1 VLDAVTDLLRCPH
14 CAAAFHHSDRTLRCD
29 RGHVFDIA
37 RQGYVS
43 LLSGGG
49 TAYAAD
55 SADMIAARTRVLA
68 SAAYAPLVDAVAS
81 AAAGDVVVDVGA
93 GTGQY
98 LAAAVAAVGGRGIGL
113 DLSKFAAR
121 AIARSHPDVG
131 AVVADAWQ
139 ALPVADGIAD
149 TVLSVFAPR
158 NPAEFAR
165 VLPPGGRVVV
175 LGPGPAHLTEL
186 VDGLGMIGQ
195 DKDKA
200 SRLDAQFAERF
211 ELIGRREIRTATP
224 VDRDLAVDVVMM
236 GPAAFHSQRDEV
248 AARSRALGQLV
259 QITIDADLR
268 VYRLAR

>member
-1 VLDAVTDLLRCPH
+1 M
-14 CAAAFHHSDRTLRCD
+14 
-29 RGHVFDIA
+29 A

-55 SADMIAARTRVLA
+55 TADMISSRTRVLEA
-68 SAAYAPLVDAVAS
+68 SAYAPLIEAVAS

-93 GTGQY
+93 GTGHY
-98 LAAAVAAVGGRGIGL
+98 LAAAVTAVDGRGVGL

-121 AIARSHPDVG
+121 SIARCHPAVG

-139 ALPVADGIAD
+139 DLPIAGGVAD

-158 NPAEFAR
+158 NTAEFAR
-165 VLPPGGRVVV
+165 VLRPGGRVVV
-175 LGPGPAHLTEL
+175 LGPGPDHLAEM

-200 SRLDAQFAERF
+200 ARLEAQFADGF
-211 ELIGRREIRTATP
+211 ELIDHRDIRAVTA

-236 GPAAFHSQRDEV
+236 GPAAFHSRRAEI
-248 AARSRALGQLV
+248 AARAQELDEPLS
-259 QITIDADLR
+259 ITVDTTLR
-268 VYRLAR
+268 IYRLAC